1 MSLIWALDIAR
12 VTGFALGRPGEQPT
26 ARSICLAKAGAI
38 SDDLFCACLDWFSAL
53 LRDHEHP
60 DILILEELLP
70 PIARRGA
77 TSTAAQH
84 RLAGMH
90 GIVRGLAR
98 QAKIPE
104 IASASPASVRGHFI
118 GERAA
123 KRERAKQLVVTMC
136 QRQGWI
142 VDDDNC
148 GDALA
153 LWSYACALVKPE
165 TALRLTPLFGRS
177 SFLLRG

>member
-1 MSLIWALDIAR
+1 
-12 VTGFALGRPGEQPT
+12 
-26 ARSICLAKAGAI
+26 
-38 SDDLFCACLDWFSAL
+38 
-53 LRDHEHP
+53 
-60 DILILEELLP
+60 
-70 PIARRGA
+70 
-77 TSTAAQH
+77 
-84 RLAGMH
+84 
-90 GIVRGLAR
+90 
-98 QAKIPE
+98 
-104 IASASPASVRGHFI
+104 VRGHFI

-142 VDDDNC
+142 VDDHNC